1 MLILLEQETMGN
13 IAAQGHF
20 EFPLHLQR
28 IWSPIKFRQK
38 CLTLNRGQMY
48 IHWIAQFFPVILIR
62 WIVIYPVKSI
72 GPEYIE
78 EYVRVENF
86 ARASHAEQ
94 VQAGTKG
101 LGHKTTK
108 KSCRCFKSF
117 RLSFKTF

>member
-1 MLILLEQETMGN
+1 MLILLEQETMRN

-20 EFPLHLQR
+20 EFLLHLQR

-78 EYVRVENF
+78 KIRESRELRSRVP
-86 ARASHAEQ
+86 RRTG
-94 VQAGTKG
+94 AGRNKG
-101 LGHKTTK
+101 VGP
-108 KSCRCFKSF
+108 
-117 RLSFKTF
+117 